1 MIARVTV
8 AQLTFWVLALGL
20 SAGLTVAFYS
30 PVRRL
35 AKSPRDSLLA
45 AAMAAGLCATGVAL
59 SVSFVVHAVSVLA
72 HDHSDSK

>member
-1 MIARVTV
+1 MTV

-20 SAGLTVAFYS
+20 SAGLTLAFYR

-35 AKSPRDSLLA
+35 AQSPRDSLLA

-59 SVSFVVHAVSVLA
+59 GVSFVVHAVSVLA
-72 HDHSDSK
+72 QKPSDSK